1 MRRLQ
6 PSTLIIGASLLF
18 AAPACSGDAPT
29 VGTSCEADAKD
40 CDEDTK
46 AAYTCVDGKWVA
58 SVLLTTCECF
68 EDPSTS
74 GCAVIGYVGIDAGGA
89 ADARPARGVRLRAR
103 NLGLA

>member
-18 AAPACSGDAPT
+18 APACSGEAPT
-29 VGTSCEADAKD
+29 VGTACEAGATD
-40 CDEDTK
+40 CDDDTK
-46 AAYTCVDGKWVA
+46 TGYTCTDGKWV
-58 SVLLTTCECF
+58 SSDVSWTTCECF

-89 ADARPARGVRLRAR
+89 ADARPSRGVRLRAR
-103 NLGLA
+103 NHGLA